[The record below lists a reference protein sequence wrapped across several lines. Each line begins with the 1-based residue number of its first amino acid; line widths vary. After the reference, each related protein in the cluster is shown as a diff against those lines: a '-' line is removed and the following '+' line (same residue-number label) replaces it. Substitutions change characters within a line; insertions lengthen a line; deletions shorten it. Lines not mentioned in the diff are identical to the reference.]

1 MTNIIEGCSIL
12 LNIKTIVVKSIPLY
26 HYWPSEQPSLPRP
39 RPRSRPR
46 AKPWSRPTLSK
57 EELHQAG
64 LRPRRTLFTFPR
76 SKPCLHLTLNSK
88 IISNDIYLGLQTLV
102 QNVWKTSRLS
112 QHCFDPQ
119 FHGRPLGNRDQSQ
132 RPGSHN
138 IPLKFGCWVLGLF
151 LKVKVYLYVDL
162 SAEASLHCLAWNK
175 YHLENQSYACSQNG
189 VSMFLRKA
197 TKKMVKFSA

>member
-12 LNIKTIVVKSIPLY
+12 LNMNTKAKQNIKTIVVKSIPLY

-46 AKPWSRPTLSK
+46 AKPWSRRRSRPTLSK

-88 IISNDIYLGLQTLV
+88 IIQNDIYLGLQTLV
-102 QNVWKTSRLS
+102 LKVLKTSRLS

-119 FHGRPLGNRDQSQ
+119 FHGRPLGNRDQSR
-132 RPGSHN
+132 RPGNHN
-138 IPLKFGCWVLGLF
+138 IPLKFGCSVFLSVTDSKSVFMCPPFCWSFPPLSGLKQIPPWKQVLCMF
-151 LKVKVYLYVDL
+151 TKWYFNVY
-162 SAEASLHCLAWNK
+162 
-175 YHLENQSYACSQNG
+175 
-189 VSMFLRKA
+189 
-197 TKKMVKFSA
+197 